1 MMLDDFWVGM
11 IYYRYKTKGGG
22 LAMKAII
29 ISDKEIEQFDVE
41 TWSETDARLYAADC
55 AESVLYLYE
64 RECPH
69 DSRPRHAINSAKNYA
84 RMIELKAPR
93 VYIEE
98 ARRALMWAAEEAYNA
113 AVEAILLP
121 EPAACY
127 AAYAAAYAAA
137 VDEDMTRRAI
147 EAIRSARQAAFYAN
161 KEEEQ

>member
-1 MMLDDFWVGM
+1 
-11 IYYRYKTKGGG
+11 
-22 LAMKAII
+22 MKAII
-29 ISDKEIEQFDVE
+29 INDKEIERLDVE

-55 AESVLYLYE
+55 AESVLFIYE

-69 DSRPRHAINSAKNYA
+69 DARPRHAVTSARNYA

-93 VYIEE
+93 AYIEE